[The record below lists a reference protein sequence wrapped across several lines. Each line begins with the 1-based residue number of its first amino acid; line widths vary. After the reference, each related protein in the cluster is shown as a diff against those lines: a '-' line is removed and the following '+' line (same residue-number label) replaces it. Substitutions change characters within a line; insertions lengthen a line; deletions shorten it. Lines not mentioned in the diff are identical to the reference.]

1 MKNPNEALNTHETRI
16 INGDICKYHHTATT
30 AGYVS
35 VKCEEAEPIPYKGHF
50 GEGYKIRIHNPE
62 STQYCYVQ
70 YWIKEGG
77 EKKWKIP

>member
-1 MKNPNEALNTHETRI
+1 MNVNEIYTNKNTKIT
-16 INGDICKYHHTATT
+16 NGKRCISPHPATT

-35 VKCEEAEPIPYKGHF
+35 VKCEETEPRPYKGRF

-70 YWIKEGG
+70 YWIKEGC
-77 EKKWKIP
+77 EKK

>member
-1 MKNPNEALNTHETRI
+1 MKNPNEMMNNHNTRI
-16 INGDICKYHHTATT
+16 INGDICKYHHTSTT

-35 VKCEEAEPIPYKGHF
+35 VKCEETEPRPYKGRF

-70 YWIKEGG
+70 YWIKEGC
-77 EKKWKIP
+77 ERK